1 MNKKIFLRI
10 TAYVFLAMVGI
21 SAWDQYPD
29 GWRHYLGM
37 FLFFLSS
44 VRIFMI
50 IFPKKTKGPK

>member
-10 TAYVFLAMVGI
+10 TAYVFLALTGL
-21 SAWDQYPD
+21 SAWEQYPT

-37 FLFFLSS
+37 AFFFFSS

-50 IFPKKTKGPK
+50 ISSNKRKND

>member
-1 MNKKIFLRI
+1 L
-10 TAYVFLAMVGI
+10 

-29 GWRHYLGM
+29 GWRHYFGM

-50 IFPKKTKGPK
+50 ISSNKRKKDN